1 MCIAKEKQQEEFEAA
16 ANDNAAA
23 VALYCNFL
31 EKSAEL
37 SDKRSFTIAVFSVR
51 NIVHICEV
59 YGENEGKHINRVI
72 EEKLNTALTE
82 NELFAPYEIH
92 KWVVLMHGREENTS
106 ARLKSIFDDISQVLA
121 SGKCHITASFAC
133 GICVSDNIG
142 ITDIIKQ
149 ADVARRASEENS
161 CGSSIVVYSDSIR
174 EQAERKN
181 LIELDLG
188 SAVEK
193 GQLTIEIQPKYD
205 LKTGKCVSAEALVR
219 WEHPLLGRIMPDEF
233 IPVCEQTGDV
243 IDIDMFVLET
253 VCKNMRRW
261 LDSGVN
267 PVPIAVNQS
276 RMHIADPNYAE
287 SVFRMMQK
295 YDVWPSMIELE
306 TTESV
311 IINDYK
317 MISTVLDKLRGYGFI
332 LSVDDFGSGFT
343 SIDMLSELEY
353 DVIKLDQKLIS
364 KITEHTRTLSLVKHI
379 IAMAHDMGMQVVAE
393 GVETAEQAELLKTVD
408 CDIAQGFYYSYPVSV
423 ESFDAKIFGI
433 VTV

>member
-1 MCIAKEKQQEEFEAA
+1 MIASEEKEKDIFELAT
-16 ANDNAAA
+16 NENAAA
-23 VALYCNFL
+23 VALYCQFL
-31 EKSAEL
+31 ENAAEL
-37 SDKRSFTIAVFSVR
+37 RGEKGLTVAVFSVR
-51 NIVHICEV
+51 NFVHICEV
-59 YGENEGKHINRVI
+59 YGEAEGRHINRVI
-72 EEKLNTALTE
+72 EEKFGSVLAE
-82 NELFAPYEIH
+82 NELYSPYEIH
-92 KWVVLMHGREENTS
+92 KSVAILQGNAEDNS
-106 ARLKSIFDDISQVLA
+106 ARLKSIFDEIIQILA
-121 SGKCHITASFAC
+121 NGKCHITASIAC
-133 GICVSDNIG
+133 GVCVCDGSG

-149 ADVARRASEENS
+149 ADMARRSQEE
-161 CGSSIVVYSDSIR
+161 CGTGGIMIYSDSIKAL
-174 EQAERKN
+174 EERKRR
-181 LIELDLG
+181 IEQDLG
-188 SAVEK
+188 SAVKK
-193 GQLTIEIQPKYD
+193 GQLTIEIQPKYE
-205 LKTGKCVSAEALVR
+205 LKTGNCVSAEALVR
-219 WEHPLLGRIMPDEF
+219 WEHPELGRIMPDEF
-233 IPVCEQTGDV
+233 ISVSEQTGDV

-253 VCKNMRRW
+253 VCRNMRRW

-267 PVPIAVNQS
+267 PVPVAVNQS

-317 MISTVLDKLRGYGFI
+317 RISKVLEQLRGYGFI

-379 IAMAHDMGMQVVAE
+379 IAMAHDMGMKVVAE

-433 VTV
+433 VT

>member
-1 MCIAKEKQQEEFEAA
+1 MIAAQETEKDIFEAA
-16 ANDNAAA
+16 TNENAAA
-23 VALYCNFL
+23 VALYCQFL
-31 EKSAEL
+31 ENSAKL
-37 SDKRSFTIAVFSVR
+37 RSENGFTVAVFSVR
-51 NIVHICEV
+51 NFLHICEV
-59 YGENEGKHINRVI
+59 YGEAEGRHINRVI
-72 EEKLNTALTE
+72 EEKFGSVLGE
-82 NELFAPYEIH
+82 NELYAPYEIH
-92 KWVVLMHGREENTS
+92 KSVAILQGSAEDNS
-106 ARLKSIFDDISQVLA
+106 ARLKSIFDEIIRMLA
-121 SGKCHITASFAC
+121 NGKCHITASIAC
-133 GICVSDNIG
+133 GLCPCDDSG

-149 ADVARRASEENS
+149 ADMARRSQDEM
-161 CGSSIVVYSDSIR
+161 GTGGIMIYSDSIKALEKR
-174 EQAERKN
+174 KMRIEQ
-181 LIELDLG
+181 DLC
-188 SAVEK
+188 SAVKK

-205 LKTGKCVSAEALVR
+205 LKTGNCVSAEALVR
-219 WEHPLLGRIMPDEF
+219 WEHPELGRIMPDEF
-233 IPVCEQTGDV
+233 ISVSEQTGDV

-261 LDSGVN
+261 LDSGIN

-287 SVFRMMQK
+287 SVFEMMQK

-317 MISTVLDKLRGYGFI
+317 RISKVLEQLRGYGFI

-379 IAMAHDMGMQVVAE
+379 IAMAHDMGMKVVAE

-408 CDIAQGFYYSYPVSV
+408 CDMAQGFYYSYPVSV

-433 VTV
+433 VT